1 MNSDTTRPLRGRAVL
16 VTRPVE
22 QSDKQARLIRAA
34 GGEPV
39 LFPALAIEPPA
50 DAAKVK
56 AVLAGLPSADLVVFV
71 SPNAVERA
79 FELVEGRWPAGLPVA
94 ALGEGTAAALR
105 RHIVGASA
113 GAGTATVIVP
123 ADGAD
128 SEALLAMPQLQD
140 LRGKRVLICRG
151 EGGRELLAEALV
163 RRGAE
168 TSYVECYRRVRPET
182 DPAAIVARWEQ
193 GGLHAVTVMS
203 GETLDNLW
211 AMLGERGRQFLHG
224 TPLFMPHVNIAERAA
239 RLGLTEVVITPPGD
253 EGILRALSTWFSR

>member
-1 MNSDTTRPLRGRAVL
+1 MTSNAALPLSGRAIL

-22 QSDKQARLIRAA
+22 QAYKQARLIREA

-50 DAAKVK
+50 DPANVK
-56 AVLAGLPSADLVVFV
+56 AVLAGLPSADLVIFV

-79 FELVEGRWPAGLPVA
+79 FELVEDRWPVGLAFA

-105 RHIVGASA
+105 RHIVGA
-113 GAGTATVIVP
+113 GTEAVIVP

-151 EGGRELLAEALV
+151 QGGRELLAEALV

-182 DPAAIVARWEQ
+182 DPAAIVFRWEH
-193 GGLHAVTVMS
+193 GGLDAVTVMS

-211 AMLGERGRQFLHG
+211 AMLGERGRQLLRS
-224 TPLFMPHVNIAERAA
+224 TPLFMPHTNIAERAA

-253 EGILRALSTWFSR
+253 EGILRGLSTWFSR